1 MIYNCNMQTIAWC
14 IWRGN
19 VSRYLSLEF
28 TYLRSLPFQ
37 ITWPHD
43 GIQSC
48 SAEMQWLLIK
58 VKSPS
63 FHMKNLVKILNCT
76 LPLVGIIQI
85 VVKMHSGLI
94 SFQGSSQKKDL
105 IRTSL
110 IKQYFHGFVLVSG
123 WEGSAQSEVISFRW
137 ILELRT
143 VEILPWDGVN
153 TVVSSYAN
161 QHPWMEVIF
170 LGHCSDK

>member
-1 MIYNCNMQTIAWC
+1 MQAGT
-14 IWRGN
+14 
-19 VSRYLSLEF
+19 SKKKYLA
-28 TYLRSLPFQ
+28 TQ
-37 ITWPHD
+37 N

-48 SAEMQWLLIK
+48 SPEMQWLLIK
-58 VKSPS
+58 VILPS
-63 FHMKNLVKILNCT
+63 FHLNNLVKSLNWT

-85 VVKMHSGLI
+85 VVKIHSGLI
-94 SFQGSSQKKDL
+94 WFQSFSQKERFNK
-105 IRTSL
+105 TSL
-110 IKQYFHGFVLVSG
+110 IKQYFHGVVLVSW

-161 QHPWMEVIF
+161 QHPWMEVLF
-170 LGHCSDK
+170 PWTLLWQVKFTTLFCSPEMQGCWSGK